1 MDQRACRVRVAVALA
16 SASTVLIAALV
27 ALSDDNGSAVSAS
40 SEAGGY
46 VRDLSSAPG
55 ASRASLRHSAGVS
68 GTSAAAVSRPAEP
81 GSGGTLAKG
90 LTTASP
96 RTRAAQM
103 LLAGQY
109 RDAMALSQYLLQTR
123 LEDDYWVEAIPT
135 LISAAAKLA
144 ELDALYDFMLEQSL
158 RTSVEYP
165 EETQRYQ
172 RALLSGFV
180 EALVEVDRE
189 DLAGRLIDAVRP
201 VVADDEVF
209 AELVSAYQARIE
221 TIRRK
226 KSS

>member
-1 MDQRACRVRVAVALA
+1 
-16 SASTVLIAALV
+16 
-27 ALSDDNGSAVSAS
+27 
-40 SEAGGY
+40 
-46 VRDLSSAPG
+46 
-55 ASRASLRHSAGVS
+55 
-68 GTSAAAVSRPAEP
+68 
-81 GSGGTLAKG
+81 
-90 LTTASP
+90 
-96 RTRAAQM
+96 M

-109 RDAMALSQYLLQTR
+109 RDAMALYQYLLQTR

-189 DLAGRLIDAVRP
+189 DLGDA
-201 VVADDEVF
+201 
-209 AELVSAYQARIE
+209 
-221 TIRRK
+221 
-226 KSS
+226 